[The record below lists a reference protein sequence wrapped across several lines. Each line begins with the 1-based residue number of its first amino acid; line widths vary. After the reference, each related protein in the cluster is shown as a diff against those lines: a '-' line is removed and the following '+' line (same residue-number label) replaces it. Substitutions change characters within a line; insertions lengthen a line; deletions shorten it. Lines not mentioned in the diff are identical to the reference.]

1 MSYFAEPNHIEYD
14 AWFDENVEPIDLL
27 NYSNE
32 KDFSNLVHDKF
43 HNISK
48 RNLTIGASDNFN
60 WQEKYF

>member
-14 AWFDENVEPIDLL
+14 AWFDENIEPIDLL

-48 RNLTIGASDNFN
+48 RNLTIGASDKFN

>member
-14 AWFDENVEPIDLL
+14 AWFDENIEPIDLL